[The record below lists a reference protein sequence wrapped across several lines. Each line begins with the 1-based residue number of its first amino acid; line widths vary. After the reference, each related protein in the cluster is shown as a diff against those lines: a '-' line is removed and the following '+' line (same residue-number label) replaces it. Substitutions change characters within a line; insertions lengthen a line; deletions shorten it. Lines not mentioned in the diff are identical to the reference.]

1 MAPLEV
7 NGMDCI
13 GVEFSSGVTVFVV
26 LVGRLSEYNS
36 RTCPFSP
43 ILKDTSPGS
52 THIVRSL
59 GR

>member
-13 GVEFSSGVTVFVV
+13 GVGVSSDETELVP

-43 ILKDTSPGS
+43 MLNDTSPGS
-52 THIVRSL
+52 IHIVRSF
-59 GR
+59 GK